1 MIRYKKILSFALVF
15 VLLIVSGI
23 VFLSDVYKNRESYKN
38 KLIRFHV
45 IANSDSPE
53 DQQLKLKVRDKIIK
67 EMNSKFEKASSLDES
82 KKIILDNLDT
92 IEYIAEKQIRE
103 LGKNYDVSVKFG
115 EYDFPTKSYGNFT
128 LPAGKYQA
136 VRVVIG
142 DGKGKNWWCVMFPP
156 LCFIDITHGITNDK
170 IKEELKG
177 VLTEEEYNMIVNANG
192 NKEIP
197 LKLKFKVVELLEK
210 SKLRFAKMLVGLG
223 TR

>member
-1 MIRYKKILSFALVF
+1 MVRYKKILSFVLIF
-15 VLLIVSGI
+15 VLLIVSSI

-38 KLIRFHV
+38 NLIRFHV

-53 DQQLKLKVRDKIIK
+53 DQQLKLKVRDRIIN
-67 EMNSKFEKASSLDES
+67 EMNSKFEKVSSLGES

-92 IEYIAEKQIRE
+92 IEYIAKKQIRE
-103 LGKNYDVSVKFG
+103 AGKNYDVNVQFG

-142 DGKGKNWWCVMFPP
+142 EGKGKNWWCVMFPP
-156 LCFIDITHGITNDK
+156 LCFIDITHGITNSK
-170 IKEELKG
+170 IKQELKG
-177 VLTEEEYNMIVNANG
+177 VLTEEEYNMIINAN
-192 NKEIP
+192 NEREVP